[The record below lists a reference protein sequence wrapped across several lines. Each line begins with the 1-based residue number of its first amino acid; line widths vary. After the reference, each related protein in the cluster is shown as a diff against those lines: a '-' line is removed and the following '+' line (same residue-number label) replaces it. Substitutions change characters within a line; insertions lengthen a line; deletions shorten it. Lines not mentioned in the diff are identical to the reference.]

1 MEEFAPM
8 VLRRK
13 YTLAG
18 DVTTLDWSSDSSI
31 LIGGGEDCMTR
42 V

>member
-1 MEEFAPM
+1 M
-8 VLRRK
+8 VLHRE
-13 YTLAG
+13 YTGLAG